1 MTDRYQQLVN
11 TPIGKLLTKQVGLP
25 APPRLERFSSGR
37 PVITGPVL
45 LGAPGRSRLGPELS
59 RILAA
64 VDAETLTPMD
74 EQLRTAAAHAG
85 LRAGIFNPDAAPPD
99 QRFKALVLDATG
111 IESSDE
117 LSEAYAFLH
126 PAIRRVMTSGRVIV
140 LGTTPE
146 QCAQPA
152 AAIAQ
157 QALEGLVRAVGK
169 EVKKGATA
177 QLIYVAPKAE
187 GQLESTLRFFLS
199 PKSAFV
205 SGQVVR
211 IGKRVAGAAG
221 IGSFDSESPLAGK
234 VALVTGAARGIGAAI
249 AEVLARDGAHVV
261 GLDVSPM
268 AQALI
273 EVTSALGG
281 SSITADIT
289 DGDAPA
295 TIAQRL
301 EQAHGGVDVIVHNA
315 GVTRDKTLGRMT
327 PEQWSGL
334 MAINLTAP
342 QRINDELLARQLV
355 HQNGRIVGVSSISGI
370 AGNAGQTNY
379 STSKAGVIGMV
390 RATAPALAKQGV
402 TINAVAPGF
411 IETQMTAAMPF
422 ALREAGRRMNSLSQ
436 GGLPIDVAETIA
448 WYAHPGSAGVTGNVV
463 RVCGQSL
470 IGA

>member
-11 TPIGKLLTKQVGLP
+11 TPIGKLVTKQVGLP
-25 APPRLERFSSGR
+25 APPRLERFAPGQ
-37 PVITGPVL
+37 PVVTGPVL
-45 LGAPGRSRLGPELS
+45 FGAPGTARLGPAVAG
-59 RILAA
+59 ILAA
-64 VDAETLTPMD
+64 IDAETLTPMD
-74 EQLRTAAAHAG
+74 EGLRTAAAQAG
-85 LRAGIFNPDAAPPD
+85 LQAGIFNPEAAPPE

-117 LSEAYAFLH
+117 LGEAYAFLH

-140 LGTTPE
+140 LGTPPE
-146 QCAQPA
+146 QCAEPA

-157 QALEGLVRAVGK
+157 RALEGLVRAIGK

-177 QLIYVAPKAE
+177 QLIYVAPRAE

-211 IGKRVAGAAG
+211 IGKPVVGASG
-221 IGSFDSESPLAGK
+221 RGSVDWESPLAGK

-261 GLDVSPM
+261 GLDVAPM
-268 AQALI
+268 AEELI
-273 EVTSALGG
+273 EVTAVLGG

-289 DGDAPA
+289 DEDAPA

-301 EQAHGGVDVIVHNA
+301 DQTHGGVDIVVHNA

-327 PEQWSGL
+327 PEQWNGL

-342 QRINDELLARQLV
+342 QRITEELLARDLL

-390 RATAPALAKQGV
+390 QVTAPALAKRGV

-422 ALREAGRRMNSLSQ
+422 ALREAGRRMNSVSQ

-448 WYAHPGSAGVTGNVV
+448 WYANPGSAGVTGNVV